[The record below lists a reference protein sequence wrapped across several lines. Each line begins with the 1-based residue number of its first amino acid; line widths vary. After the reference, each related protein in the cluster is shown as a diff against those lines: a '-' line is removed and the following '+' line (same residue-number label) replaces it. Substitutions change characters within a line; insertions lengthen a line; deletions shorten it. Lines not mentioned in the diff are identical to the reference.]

1 MTITIGL
8 AELLTVVG
16 ALSIAL
22 IWLIRLEG
30 KVAFTEK
37 MQAEQSGEVKEL
49 RTKHEQLD
57 SKIVEKLSNVEK
69 SLAKIEGRL
78 SINNR
83 EDKN

>member
-1 MTITIGL
+1 
-8 AELLTVVG
+8 
-16 ALSIAL
+16 
-22 IWLIRLEG
+22 
-30 KVAFTEK
+30 
-37 MQAEQSGEVKEL
+37 MQNEQTGEIKEL